1 VKWSGGRLIRV
12 FAAVALAWLLGT
24 GVVPA
29 ADFSAEVITKS
40 DSQET
45 RGKVFFQ
52 GDKMRQEGET
62 INIARP
68 DRRVMWMLVP
78 SMKMVMEVPF
88 SLSDLGQAM
97 ALPKDQS
104 QMKLLGAEK
113 VNGYETEKFE
123 TTMKANGRTVKMFLW
138 VAKKLDKP
146 IKMVS
151 EDGKF
156 SMEYREIK
164 EGGVSADLFEIP
176 AGYQKMTMPQGLSQG
191 LMRK

>member
-1 VKWSGGRLIRV
+1 MKLPGRLIRG
-12 FAAVALAWLLGT
+12 FVALSLAWCLQAGAVL
-24 GVVPA
+24 A
-29 ADFSAEVITKS
+29 ADFSAQVITKT

-97 ALPKDQS
+97 ALPKDKS
-104 QMKLLGAEK
+104 QMKLLGTEL

-123 TTMKANGRTVKMFLW
+123 TAMKGNGKTVKLHLW
-138 VAKKLDKP
+138 IAKKLDKP
-146 IKMVS
+146 IKMAS

-176 AGYQKMTMPQGLSQG
+176 AGYQKMTMPQGVPQG
-191 LMRK
+191 LLRK

>member
-1 VKWSGGRLIRV
+1 MKSSGGRLIRV
-12 FAAVALAWLLGT
+12 FAALALACCLGAEAA
-24 GVVPA
+24 PA
-29 ADFSAEVITKS
+29 ADFSAEVITKN

-45 RGKVFFQ
+45 RGKVFFH

-68 DRRVMWMLVP
+68 DRRVMWLLVP
-78 SMKMVMEVPF
+78 SMKMAMEVPF
-88 SLSDLGQAM
+88 SLADLGQAM
-97 ALPKDQS
+97 ALPKDKG
-104 QMKLLGAEK
+104 QMKLLGTEK

-176 AGYQKMTMPQGLSQG
+176 AGYQKMTMPQGMSPG